1 MSPPNAEGTWNNVTE
16 APSHPSVLTLS
27 VSPVINTVII
37 FLNVLAVSCLR
48 NVLYCNKSIFP
59 VNFEVQIQL
68 HRLQAS
74 WFNLVNRLAD
84 DILLR

>member
-1 MSPPNAEGTWNNVTE
+1 MLRSY
-16 APSHPSVLTLS
+16 SDS
-27 VSPVINTVII
+27 
-37 FLNVLAVSCLR
+37 FLNQYYNDILKCIAVSCLK

-59 VNFEVQIQL
+59 VNFEIQIQL

-84 DILLR
+84 GILLR